1 MSSST
6 AQRIIHLGVFLDVSG
21 HYASAWRHPSTQ
33 AGRFLDLSYYKQ
45 LAGLAEQGK
54 LDMVFLSDRYGIPD
68 VYGNRFDATVRSISS
83 SSAKLDPVTLITAI
97 AAITERIGIA
107 ATSSTSFTEPFL
119 TARQF
124 ATIDHLSG
132 GRAGWNVVTSTSDNE
147 ARNFSRDRLLDHE
160 ARYERAQEFIEAV
173 TGLWDSWEDGALL
186 LDKAGGVFADAAK
199 IHYAHYQGNYFQV
212 RGPLDVPRS
221 PQGRPVIIQA
231 GSSEAG
237 RDFAA
242 RFAEVI
248 FTAQPTLQ
256 SAQSFYADMK
266 RRAAA
271 KGRSPEQVKIMPGV
285 MPIVAESEAE
295 ARKIEASLSELVDP
309 LAGLAL
315 LSDQINYDLSVHPLD
330 EPLPEL
336 QTVTGMQSRLQLV
349 SKMLQTERLTLRE
362 LGRFYAGSRM
372 HRKAVGSPEQVADF
386 MEEWF
391 TGGACDGFNLMFPIV
406 PDSMEQFIRLV
417 VPELQRR
424 GLFRTEYTG
433 RTLREHLGL
442 PRP

>member
-1 MSSST
+1 MSHST
-6 AQRIIHLGVFLDVSG
+6 ARRVMHLGVFLDVSG

-33 AGRFLDLSYYKQ
+33 ADRFFDLGYYKQ
-45 LAGLAEQGK
+45 LAGKAEQGK

-68 VYGNRFDATVRSISS
+68 RYGNRFDTTVRSISS
-83 SSAKLDPVTLITAI
+83 ARLDPVTLITAI
-97 AAITERIGIA
+97 AAITERIGVA

-124 ATIDHLSG
+124 ASIDHLSG
-132 GRAGWNVVTSTSDNE
+132 GRVGWNVVTSTSDNE
-147 ARNFSRDRLLDHE
+147 ARNFSKEGILEHQ
-160 ARYERAQEFIEAV
+160 ARYERAREFLEAAN
-173 TGLWDSWEDGALL
+173 GLWDSWEDGALRF
-186 LDKAGGVFADAAK
+186 DKAGGVFADAGK
-199 IHYAHYQGNYFQV
+199 IHYLHYQGEHFQV

-248 FTAQPTLQ
+248 FTAQPTIDA
-256 SAQSFYADMK
+256 AQSFYADMK
-266 RRAAA
+266 RRAAVT
-271 KGRSPEQVKIMPGV
+271 GRSPEHLKIMPGV
-285 MPIVAESEAE
+285 MPIVAESEVE
-295 ARKIEASLSELVDP
+295 ARRIEASLSDLVDP

-336 QTVTGMQSRLQLV
+336 QEVSGMQSRLQLV
-349 SKMLQTERLTLRE
+349 AKMLQSERLTLRE

-372 HRKAVGSPEQVADF
+372 HRKVVGSPEQVADF

-391 TGGACDGFNLMFPIV
+391 TGGACDGFNLMFPFV
-406 PDSMEQFIRLV
+406 PDSMEQFIDLV

-433 RTLREHLGL
+433 RTLRDHLGL